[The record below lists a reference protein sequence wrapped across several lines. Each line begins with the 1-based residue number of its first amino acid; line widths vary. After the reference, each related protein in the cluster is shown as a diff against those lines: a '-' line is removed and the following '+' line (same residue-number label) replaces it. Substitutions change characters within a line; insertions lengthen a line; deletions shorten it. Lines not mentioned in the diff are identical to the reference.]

1 MPYNTLFNFNCYVC
15 SKYEIS
21 STLQGGIKATEQKLP
36 TLPSDYAEPVFSP
49 DTDKVDPIYEDV
61 EVTAQQSED
70 VAASD
75 IKIEDNPAYNTSVL

>member
-1 MPYNTLFNFNCYVC
+1 MC

-21 STLQGGIKATEQKLP
+21 STPQGGIKATEQKLP
-36 TLPSDYAEPVFSP
+36 RLPSDYAEPVSSP

-70 VAASD
+70 VTATD
-75 IKIEDNPAYNTSVL
+75 VKMEDNPAYDTSVL